1 MRLTESLDGLD
12 GARLESYDH
21 KSGKVIVRHDP
32 SRQDVAVLGELF
44 RARGFAVTAAQP
56 VGAR

>member
-44 RARGFAVTAAQP
+44 RARGFAVTAA
-56 VGAR
+56 